1 MGKSREG
8 NGLTLEEAEKRQ
20 LGMKDAEEK
29 PINMF
34 VSEERTWLAI
44 TGHGPDDTK
53 VLPMEFALLSII
65 ASHKSSG
72 IAQPELIKLSGQ
84 DKRSVPKRTDVLQ
97 RKGYI
102 EKRAIQM
109 KATRTSLCTLRKF
122 LSPENVAAGAP
133 DSGADAASKMIDF
146 NAFTNRLFEILREH
160 KVIARNDLKELL
172 GFDDHWRWRVL
183 SRALRKFERI
193 GVVRRV
199 RALSQY
205 AHTMKKYHPCVMLV
219 REPTE
224 KDIDAFHDFSLHMY
238 SDMEQD
244 GDAGFDEDAEAED
257 ATGEPPTAGNV
268 GSVEREE
275 DVEVS
280 GRVIPLWSPDRII
293 HNQLFEVIDRT
304 GTMGCTNFV
313 STSELSPMLS
323 LTCAGYH
330 KSVLRSFLATTLGK
344 HLNSLSGMLAAV
356 PTSILT
362 APRSRTRYG
371 FTTHYH
377 PLRPLLCHEFW

>member
-1 MGKSREG
+1 VGKSREG
-8 NGLTLEEAEKRQ
+8 NGLTLEEAERRQ

-53 VLPMEFALLSII
+53 VLPMEFALLSIV
-65 ASHKSSG
+65 ASHKFSG

-109 KATRTSLCTLRKF
+109 NAPRTSLCTLRKF

-133 DSGADAASKMIDF
+133 ESGADAASKMIDF

-205 AHTMKKYHPCVMLV
+205 AHTVKKYHPCVMLV

-238 SDMEQD
+238 SDMEQG
-244 GDAGFDEDAEAED
+244 GDAGFDDDAEAED
-257 ATGEPPTAGNV
+257 ASGEPSTAGNV
-268 GSVEREE
+268 RSMEREE

-313 STSELSPMLS
+313 GTSHHFPIQS
-323 LTCAGYH
+323 LTCAGCH
-330 KSVLRSFLATTLGK
+330 KSVFWSSLATTIGK
-344 HLNSLSGMLAAV
+344 HLNSFSGMLATV
-356 PTSILT
+356 STSVFT
-362 APRSRTRYG
+362 ASRSCT
-371 FTTHYH
+371 
-377 PLRPLLCHEFW
+377 